1 VNNPVG
7 ILGAGG
13 WGTALAITLN
23 ANGHQV
29 TLWEFDKQAAS
40 RLKRRRENKTFLPG
54 IAVPKEI
61 EITHNLPDAVQQKT
75 YILVTL
81 PSHVVR
87 DVCLPLRSLM
97 SASSIVISGTKGIEN
112 TTGKRISEILIET
125 LPMLSADRI
134 VVLSGPS
141 HAEELA
147 KMNPTVVVT
156 ACVNEITSRSV
167 QKLFMNPFFRLYTST
182 DVIGVELGGA
192 LKNVIAIAAGIVD
205 GLELG
210 DNLKAA
216 LINRGLVEITRLG
229 HMLGAD
235 PLTFAGLSGMGDLI
249 VTCTSRHSRNRFVGE
264 QIGKGRSLQQILNSM
279 VMVAEGV
286 RTTRS
291 AMELANAYH
300 VDMPITSEVYKVL
313 FNGKNPRQAVTDLMT
328 REAKAEDWG

>member
-1 VNNPVG
+1 VSDPVG

-13 WGTALAITLN
+13 WGTALALTLN

-29 TLWEFDKQAAS
+29 TVWEFDKQAAS
-40 RLKRRRENKTFLPG
+40 RLKRNRENKTFLPG
-54 IAVPKEI
+54 IRVPKEI
-61 EITHNLPDAVQQKT
+61 EITHNLPDAVLEKT

-87 DVCLPLRSLM
+87 EVCLQVRSFM
-97 SASSIVISGTKGIEN
+97 PAASIVISGTKGIEN
-112 TTGKRISEILIET
+112 TTGKRVSEILIET
-125 LPMLSADRI
+125 LPMLSAQRI

-147 KMNPTVVVT
+147 KKNPTVVVA
-156 ACVNEITSRSV
+156 ACIDEIASRGV

-182 DVIGVELGGA
+182 DMIGVELGGA
-192 LKNVIAIAAGIVD
+192 LKNVIAIAAGIID

-229 HMLGAD
+229 HALGAD

-249 VTCTSRHSRNRFVGE
+249 VTSTSRHSRNRFVGE
-264 QIGKGRSLQQILNSM
+264 QIGKGRSLRQILNSM

-313 FNGKNPRQAVTDLMT
+313 FDGKNPRQAVTDLMT

>member
-1 VNNPVG
+1 MTEHIG

-13 WGTALAITLN
+13 WGTALALTLN
-23 ANGHQV
+23 ENGHQV
-29 TLWEFDKQAAS
+29 TLWEFDRQAAS
-40 RLKRRRENKTFLPG
+40 RLKRTGENKTFLPG
-54 IAVPKEI
+54 VPVPGEI
-61 EITHNLPDAVQQKT
+61 EVTHNLHEAVRHKA
-75 YILVTL
+75 YILIAL

-87 DVCLPLRSLM
+87 DVCQQLSPFLQGLPVL
-97 SASSIVISGTKGIEN
+97 ISGTKGIEN

-125 LPMLSADRI
+125 LPMFPAGRI
-134 VVLSGPS
+134 VILSGPS

-147 KMNPTVVVT
+147 KKNPTVVVT
-156 ACVNEITSRSV
+156 ACVNETTSRIV

-182 DVIGVELGGA
+182 DVIGVELGGS

-229 HMLGAD
+229 HVLGAD
-235 PLTFAGLSGMGDLI
+235 SLTFAGLSGMGDLI

-264 QIGKGRSLQQILNSM
+264 QIGKGRTLKEILDSM

-291 AMELANAYH
+291 AMELAQKHH
-300 VDMPITSEVYKVL
+300 VDMPITGEVFEVL